1 MKTER
6 IGTKTRAERQKSGF
20 TLRELAKRLGIS
32 LITLQR
38 IETGKSSPSVALL
51 SEIAHQL
58 NRSILSFLEEQKD
71 NSFIHIKRKSQQTIS
86 RPALR
91 EVHTKI

>member
-6 IGTKTRAERQKSGF
+6 IGTKIRAERQKSGF

-38 IETGKSSPSVALL
+38 IETGKSSLPVALL
-51 SEIAHQL
+51 SEIAHPL
-58 NRSILSFLEEQKD
+58 NRSVLSFFKEQKD
-71 NSFIHIKRKSQQTIS
+71 KSFIHIKRKSQQIIS
-86 RPALR
+86 SPVLR

>member
-6 IGTKTRAERQKSGF
+6 IGTKIRAERQKSGF
-20 TLRELAKRLGIS
+20 TLRELAERLGIS

-38 IETGKSSPSVALL
+38 IETDKSSPSVALL

-58 NRSILSFLEEQKD
+58 NRSIFSFSEEQKD
-71 NSFIHIKRKSQQTIS
+71 ESFIHIKRKSQQTIS
-86 RPALR
+86 SPVLR
-91 EVHTKI
+91 EMPIKI

>member
-71 NSFIHIKRKSQQTIS
+71 NSFIHIKCKSQQTIS